1 MYDSMGQMMKP
12 TLIFALVLACFGGVI
27 GPASHPQEPPVPREA
42 KPEEIPFTY
51 DSKFF
56 TKVRIQDVG
65 RAIAADLDN
74 FPEDAPASI
83 STN

>member
-27 GPASHPQEPPVPREA
+27 GPASKGQESLPREA

-56 TKVRIQDVG
+56 TKIRIQNVG